1 MVDSNPYS
9 NPTSKGNST
18 MSNDDMSGVFEVKIY
33 IDRSGIGNHWKPI
46 DRGEIPLDI
55 LNEIESEIID
65 GGIDECQSYIASN
78 GLHYKWKR

>member
-1 MVDSNPYS
+1 
-9 NPTSKGNST
+9 
-18 MSNDDMSGVFEVKIY
+18 MSNDDISGVFEVKIY
-33 IDRSGIGNHWKPI
+33 IDHSGIGNHWQLI
-46 DRGEIPLDI
+46 ERGEIPLDI